1 MVCIAREES
10 SKAVFKAIT
19 VMKAVALAAKAATM
33 KAMKAATMK
42 AMKAAV
48 TNRQHLFRTVFG
60 YCGNGSYGPGH
71 HCGRDRES
79 PSQNWKNSHDNP
91 PVMR

>member
-10 SKAVFKAIT
+10 SKAVIKAIT

-42 AMKAAV
+42 AAV
-48 TNRQHLFRTVFG
+48 TNR
-60 YCGNGSYGPGH
+60 
-71 HCGRDRES
+71 
-79 PSQNWKNSHDNP
+79 
-91 PVMR
+91 